1 MLASVSFTCIF
12 MLASTPAIPRMCH
25 RAESENQ
32 LCQEGSMYI
41 HQQFGAQGKK
51 NLHVC

>member
-1 MLASVSFTCIF
+1 MLGAV
-12 MLASTPAIPRMCH
+12 PAIPRMCH